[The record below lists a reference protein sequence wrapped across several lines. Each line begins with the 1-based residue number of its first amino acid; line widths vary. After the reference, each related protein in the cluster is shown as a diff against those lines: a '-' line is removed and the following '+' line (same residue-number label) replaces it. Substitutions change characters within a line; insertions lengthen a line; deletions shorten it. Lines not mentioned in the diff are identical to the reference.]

1 MPLLEF
7 SQITFNL
14 IASLAI
20 VVVTILVS
28 VIAYDAIKFINA
40 TKKFLDNVSKE
51 SSQLYGKINNFLE
64 GIFNLSFVSRFFKKG
79 RSKKK

>member
-1 MPLLEF
+1 MQLLEF

-20 VVVTILVS
+20 IVVTVLIG

-40 TKKFLDNVSKE
+40 TKKFMDTIGKE

-64 GIFNLSFVSRFFKKG
+64 GIFNLSFFSRFFKKG
-79 RSKKK
+79 RKKK